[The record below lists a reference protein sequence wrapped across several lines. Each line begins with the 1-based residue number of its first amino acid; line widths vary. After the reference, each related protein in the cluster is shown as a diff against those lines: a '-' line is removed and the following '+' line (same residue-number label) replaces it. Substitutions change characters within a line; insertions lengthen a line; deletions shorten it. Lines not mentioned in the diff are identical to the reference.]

1 MGWTL
6 GYMLNL
12 TNMIPPEIPPNVI
25 GLPRSNWIVATVLL
39 AVMLVLTFCLLVAV
53 CYQKNYSGYERL

>member
-12 TNMIPPEIPPNVI
+12 TNMIPPEAPQSVI
-25 GLPRSNWIVATVLL
+25 GLPRSNWIAATVLL

-53 CYQKNYSGYERL
+53 CYQKKYSGYESL